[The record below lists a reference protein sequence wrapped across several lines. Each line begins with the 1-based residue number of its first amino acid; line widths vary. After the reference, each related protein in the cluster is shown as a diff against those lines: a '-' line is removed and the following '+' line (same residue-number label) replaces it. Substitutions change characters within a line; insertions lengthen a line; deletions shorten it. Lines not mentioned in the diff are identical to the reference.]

1 MGPAVRMLI
10 AVLDIASCLRCLI
23 ANNVPHIIPAQRK
36 AQKAQKARKQKGDS
50 SFSFKMHCP
59 MKVYTYL
66 CCTAKTAIN
75 VYIYFYN
82 NAICSYQKI

>member
-23 ANNVPHIIPAQRK
+23 ANNVPHIIPAERK
-36 AQKAQKARKQKGDS
+36 AQKAQKPKGDS

-59 MKVYTYL
+59 MKVHGAYR
-66 CCTAKTAIN
+66 
-75 VYIYFYN
+75 
-82 NAICSYQKI
+82 